1 MIRNKLI
8 PSYESELNVMF
19 RAQITAFTI
28 DFVSDRLRMQVT
40 FVGINFRGLVFNFCS
55 MYCFSVFVELETKR
69 KKYYLGMIFFIIM
82 SQGGKKS

>member
-19 RAQITAFTI
+19 RAQITI

-40 FVGINFRGLVFNFCS
+40 FVGLNFR
-55 MYCFSVFVELETKR
+55 
-69 KKYYLGMIFFIIM
+69 
-82 SQGGKKS
+82 